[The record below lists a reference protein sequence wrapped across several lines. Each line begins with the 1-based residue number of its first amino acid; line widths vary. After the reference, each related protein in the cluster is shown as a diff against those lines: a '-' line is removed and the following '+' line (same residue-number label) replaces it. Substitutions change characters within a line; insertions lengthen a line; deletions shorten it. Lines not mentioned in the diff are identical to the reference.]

1 MTRRASP
8 SGNGATGP
16 TAEATTWPPV
26 SVVMPV
32 RNEGRDLRAAVGRV
46 LAQDYPG
53 DLEVVVAVAPST
65 DDTARIAAD
74 LAAADPRVRLVD
86 NPQGRTP
93 AGLNRAIA
101 ASRHDIIVRVDG
113 HGELGEGYLRTAV
126 RTLQETGA
134 ANVGGVMD
142 ARGRTPFEEAVAVA
156 YTSRLGLGGSTFHLT
171 TSKEGPSETVF
182 LGVFRRDALEGIGGY
197 DESLHRAQDWELNY
211 RLRQRGE
218 LVWFTPKLR
227 VAYRPRPNLVA
238 LARQFWD
245 TGRWRREVSRRHP
258 ETLNARYLAPPL
270 ALLGVVGGIAVGGHG
285 SSHGVRWMQLGWLAP
300 AGYLAV
306 VVVGAAAMPRR
317 MDPRARA
324 WLPIVLATMH
334 LCWGA
339 GFIVGL
345 GPAQRPLR

>member
-1 MTRRASP
+1 MDGTTLP
-8 SGNGATGP
+8 SRGTIS
-16 TAEATTWPPV
+16 WPPV

-32 RNEGRDLRAAVGRV
+32 RNEGRDLRAAVDRV

-53 DLEVVVAVAPST
+53 GLEVIVAVAPST
-65 DDTARIAAD
+65 DDTARIAAG

-113 HGELGEGYLRTAV
+113 HGELGEDYLRTAV

-142 ARGRTPFEEAVAVA
+142 AHGQTPFEEAVAVA

-171 TSKEGPSETVF
+171 TSKEGPAETVF
-182 LGVFRRDALEGIGGY
+182 LGVFRRDALEAIGGY

-211 RLRQRGE
+211 RLRQHGE

-238 LARQFWD
+238 LARQFWE

-270 ALLGVVGGIAVGGHG
+270 ALLGVVGGIAAGGHG
-285 SSHGVRWMQLGWLAP
+285 SFHRVRWLQPAWLAP
-300 AGYLAV
+300 AGYLAIV
-306 VVVGAAAMPRR
+306 LGGSVAMSRR

-324 WLPIVLATMH
+324 WLPVVLVTMH
-334 LCWGA
+334 MCWGA